1 MTASQSELTTA
12 IPEPLRAP
20 IGARGQLVLL
30 LIAGAAIAA
39 GEWARWSDDS
49 TRAEALT
56 QWLCGEQADWLPF
69 APWLL
74 LAPVCWNLRQQR
86 SPIVAA
92 SNLTTSAAV
101 GSPATWKTYCWAIGV
116 AALSLVISVL
126 VAQRFGALPPA
137 YHDEFSYLFQAK
149 TFLAGRVSFPSFE
162 PQPELFDQMHVLNEG
177 RFASRYFP
185 GTGAWLAPFV
195 ALGNAWAGEWLA
207 AAIAACCT
215 FWIGREVGG
224 EFVGRVAGLLAA
236 LSPGLALFSNLLLA
250 HHPTLAGLT
259 FFIWM
264 YLLSRRTGSVSAAL
278 LAGCGLSFAML
289 CRPMTAFGIGLPF
302 GMHFAW
308 WLLHGR
314 AAFQKPGFFKKP
326 GFLGAAVPTA
336 TASLRR
342 RLTIAAAL
350 AGPIVGGFSVMLAY
364 NRAITGDALLSPYQ
378 LYTDI
383 YTPRHVYGFN
393 NVERGEQRLGPKV
406 LDHYDRWA
414 ENLTPELATRNVLRR
429 LTTSLRWT
437 LGIVPLGLAA
447 LALML
452 SRGEPNAPCRLI
464 VAAIAALHLVHVPY
478 WFEGIMGWHYV
489 FESAPLWLVLFA
501 EGTRRLCASWRVLE
515 RPALRWWWGGLTVT
529 AVLVNLVS
537 VPSLWQG
544 RLERGIDETAFSRQK
559 YARFQQ
565 AAAQIT
571 AGRPAIIFVE
581 PDPSDRHI
589 DYVVNDP
596 ALNGPILI
604 ARIRPG
610 KTDLAAAAALF
621 PDRTAFIY
629 QAADQSWRE
638 LP

>member
-1 MTASQSELTTA
+1 MSADSS
-12 IPEPLRAP
+12 IREPLRAP

-30 LIAGAAIAA
+30 VMAGAAIAA

-49 TRAEALT
+49 TRAVALT
-56 QWLCGEQADWLPF
+56 QWLCGEAADWLPF

-74 LAPVCWNLRQQR
+74 LAPVCWNLRRRQSPPTAISSMQATR
-86 SPIVAA
+86 SA
-92 SNLTTSAAV
+92 ST
-101 GSPATWKTYCWAIGV
+101 ATWRTYCWALGV

-126 VAQRFGALPPA
+126 VAWRFGALPPA

-149 TFLAGRVSFPSFE
+149 TFLAGRVWFPSFE

-185 GTGAWLAPFV
+185 GTGVWLAPFV
-195 ALGNAWAGEWLA
+195 ALGNAWAGEWIA

-224 EFVGRVAGLLAA
+224 EFVGRIAGVLAA

-259 FFIWM
+259 LFIWM
-264 YLLSRRTGSVSAAL
+264 YLRARRTGSALAAL
-278 LAGCGLSFAML
+278 LAGCGLAFAML

-302 GMHFAW
+302 GAHFAW
-308 WLLHGR
+308 WLLRGR
-314 AAFQKPGFFKKP
+314 EAFQKPGFFEKP
-326 GFLGAAVPTA
+326 GFLGAVVPTA
-336 TASLRR
+336 AASIRR
-342 RLTIAAAL
+342 RLTLAAAL
-350 AGPIVGGFSVMLAY
+350 AGPLVGGLGIMLAC
-364 NRAITGDALLSPYQ
+364 NRAITGDPLVSPYQ

-383 YTPRHVYGFN
+383 YTPRHVFGFN
-393 NVERGEQRLGPKV
+393 NVVRGEQRLGPKV
-406 LDHYDRWA
+406 LENYDRWA
-414 ENLTPELATRNVLRR
+414 ENLTPELTGRNVLRR

-447 LALML
+447 LAVML
-452 SRGEPNAPCRLI
+452 SRGERNVPCRL
-464 VAAIAALHLVHVPY
+464 VGAAIVALHLVHVPY

-501 EGTRRLCASWRVLE
+501 EGTRRLCLSWQLLE
-515 RPALRWWWGGLTVT
+515 RPAMRWWWGGLTAT
-529 AVLVNLVS
+529 AVLVNLVT
-537 VPSLWQG
+537 VPSLWPG
-544 RLERGIDETAFSRQK
+544 RLERGIGEAAFSRQK

-571 AGRPAIIFVE
+571 GGRPAIIFVE

-596 ALNGPILI
+596 ALDGPLLI
-604 ARIRPG
+604 ARYLPG

-621 PDRTAFIY
+621 PDRTAFVY
-629 QAADQSWRE
+629 RAADQTWRE

>member
-1 MTASQSELTTA
+1 M
-12 IPEPLRAP
+12 
-20 IGARGQLVLL
+20 VLL
-30 LIAGAAIAA
+30 LIASAAIAA

-49 TRAEALT
+49 ARAVALT
-56 QWLCGEQADWLPF
+56 QWLCGKEADWLPF

-74 LAPVCWNLRQQR
+74 LAPVCWNLRR
-86 SPIVAA
+86 RR
-92 SNLTTSAAV
+92 
-101 GSPATWKTYCWAIGV
+101 SPATAASSMQVTDAPIALTATWRTYCWALGV

-126 VAQRFGALPPA
+126 VAWRFGELPPA

-149 TFLAGRVSFPSFE
+149 TFLAGRVWFPSFE

-195 ALGNAWAGEWLA
+195 ALGNAWAGEWIA

-224 EFVGRVAGLLAA
+224 EFVGRIAGVLAA

-250 HHPTLAGLT
+250 HHPTLAALT

-264 YLLSRRTGSVSAAL
+264 YLRVRRTGSVSAAL

-289 CRPMTAFGIGLPF
+289 CRPMTAFGIALPF
-302 GMHFAW
+302 GIHFAW
-308 WLLHGR
+308 WLLRGGG
-314 AAFQKPGFFKKP
+314 AFPVTERED
-326 GFLGAAVPTA
+326 AVGGSLPMA
-336 TASLRR
+336 TSIRR

-350 AGPIVGGFSVMLAY
+350 AGPIVGGFGIMLSY
-364 NRAITGDALLSPYQ
+364 NHAITGDPLVSPYQ

-414 ENLTPELATRNVLRR
+414 ENLTTELAARNVLRR

-437 LGIVPLGLAA
+437 LGIVPLGIAA
-447 LALML
+447 LALMF
-452 SRGEPNAPCRLI
+452 SRGERNVPCRL
-464 VAAIAALHLVHVPY
+464 VGAAIVALHLVHVPY

-501 EGTRRLCASWRVLE
+501 EGTRRLCQSWRVLE
-515 RPALRWWWGGLTVT
+515 RPAMRWWWGGLTVT
-529 AVLVNLVS
+529 AVLVNLVT
-537 VPSLWQG
+537 VPSVWPG
-544 RLERGIDETAFSRQK
+544 RLERGIGETAFSRQK

-596 ALNGPILI
+596 ALDGPILI

-610 KTDLAAAAALF
+610 KTDLAAAGALF
-621 PDRTAFIY
+621 PDRTAFLY